1 MLTLDP
7 VDQHKS
13 TGPRTW
19 LLIYR
24 VLEIEPNKINLYLIK
39 IIKYFKC
46 PKIIPYSTLRCTGL
60 VSQSH

>member
-1 MLTLDP
+1 MLTVDP

-46 PKIIPYSTLRCTGL
+46 LKITPYSTLRCTGL
-60 VSQSH
+60 VRQSY

>member
-1 MLTLDP
+1 MLTVDP
-7 VDQHKS
+7 VDQLKS

-39 IIKYFKC
+39 IIK
-46 PKIIPYSTLRCTGL
+46 TLNAL
-60 VSQSH
+60 K